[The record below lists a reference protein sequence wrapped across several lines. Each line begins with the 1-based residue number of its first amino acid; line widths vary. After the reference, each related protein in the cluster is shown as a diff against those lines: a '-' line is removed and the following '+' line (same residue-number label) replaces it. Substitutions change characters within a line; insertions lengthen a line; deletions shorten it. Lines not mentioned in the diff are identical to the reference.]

1 MRVIGYSNL
10 IILLIFNCCDV
21 FTEINT
27 EAKTIFC
34 DNSANFLVITLYMNT
49 LLNINDQEILL
60 NRFPKSNDKNLQA
73 WDSSD
78 EYVLNHV
85 HELNLS
91 NAKILLINDSFGTL
105 ACALHQHELF
115 WQSDSYIAKCAVEQN
130 LEDNQLTPA
139 IQYLDSLT
147 QPDVTPDL
155 VLIKLP
161 KSNAL
166 LSQQLQQI
174 STIIDKNTIV
184 IGFAKTKDVHNSGI
198 KLFEKFVG
206 ETKTSLAKKK
216 SRLIIASKV
225 KDRVV
230 PETDNLIHWPLPNTP
245 VTISNYP
252 GVFASS
258 QLDIGAALMLEN
270 IPGDL
275 NDGYVIDLGCGNG
288 ILGLSVALKNPD
300 ATIRFTDES
309 NMAVANARLNCEKS
323 FDSQD
328 RFEYDWHDCLSGYDY
343 DQADLIIC
351 NPPFHQLKTVTDHIA
366 WQMFND
372 AFRTLKHGG
381 TLRIV
386 GNRHLGYHIKL
397 QRIFDNCTTVASNSR
412 FVILDAI
419 KY

>member
-1 MRVIGYSNL
+1 
-10 IILLIFNCCDV
+10 
-21 FTEINT
+21 
-27 EAKTIFC
+27 
-34 DNSANFLVITLYMNT
+34 MNT

-78 EYVLNHV
+78 EYIINHV

-91 NAKILLINDSFGTL
+91 NAKILLINDTFGAL

-130 LEDNQLTPA
+130 LEENQLTPS
-139 IQYLDSLT
+139 IKYLNSVT
-147 QPDVTPDL
+147 QPTVTPEL

-174 STIIDKNTIV
+174 SSIIDENTIV
-184 IGFAKTKDVHNSGI
+184 IGFAKAKDVHNTGL
-198 KLFEKFVG
+198 KMFEKFIG

-216 SRLIIASKV
+216 SRLIFSSKSASANA
-225 KDRVV
+225 
-230 PETDNLIHWPLPNTP
+230 PASDNLISWPLANTP
-245 VTISNYP
+245 FTIYNYA
-252 GVFASS
+252 GVFSNN
-258 QLDIGAALMLEN
+258 QLDIGAALLLEN
-270 IPGDL
+270 IPSDL
-275 NDGYVIDLGCGNG
+275 KDGYVIDLGCGNG
-288 ILGLSVALKNPD
+288 VLGLTVAHKNPE
-300 ATIRFTDES
+300 ATVRFTDES
-309 NMAVANARLNCEKS
+309 FMALASARLNCEKA

-328 RFEYDWHDCLSGYDY
+328 RFEFDWHDCLSNYEY

-351 NPPFHQLKTVTDHIA
+351 NPPFHQLTTVTDHIA
-366 WQMFND
+366 WQMFHD
-372 AFRTLKHGG
+372 SYRTLKHGG

-386 GNRHLGYHIKL
+386 ANRHLGYHIKL
-397 QRIFDNCTTVASNSR
+397 QRIFDNCTTVASNSK